1 MLLIFFLNNYLF
13 VIYFNYI
20 AITSLLF
27 IQRRNVQM
35 LFVIFCRN
43 IKIFHMVN
51 NFRVGAK
58 PSGTQ
63 PMGRDTNLGNE
74 AVSSG

>member
-1 MLLIFFLNNYLF
+1 
-13 VIYFNYI
+13 
-20 AITSLLF
+20 
-27 IQRRNVQM
+27 
-35 LFVIFCRN
+35 
-43 IKIFHMVN
+43 MVN